1 MQFTDDRDLA
11 GSAQE
16 TNPSVALW
24 AGAVVGAMLIAGMAT
39 AGNLSEAEA
48 RYRQERA
55 ACMSGQSKQDRTT
68 CLREAGAA
76 LQEAKR
82 GRSDESQH
90 LYEKNRLLRCDRL
103 PAADRDDCLRRMRGE
118 GSVSGSVE
126 GGGIYRE
133 LQTTVPA
140 Q

>member
-1 MQFTDDRDLA
+1 M
-11 GSAQE
+11 
-16 TNPSVALW
+16 ALW
-24 AGAVVGAMLIAGMAT
+24 AGAVGAILIAGMAA
-39 AGNLSEAEA
+39 AGSQAEAEA
-48 RYRQERA
+48 RYRQDRA
-55 ACMSGQSKQDRTT
+55 ACMSGQSNQDRAT

-82 GRSDESQH
+82 GRGDSGQNA
-90 LYEKNRLLRCDRL
+90 YEKNRLLRCDRHTG
-103 PAADRDDCLRRMRGE
+103 ADRDDCLRRMRSE